1 MGTGDIII
9 AGNPA
14 MDRHQSGE
22 SAVVRHA
29 LYFKKNLD
37 ILGELRNG
45 SLEISKGA
53 VYSLKEI

>member
-1 MGTGDIII
+1 MGKGDIII

-22 SAVVRHA
+22 SAIVRHA
-29 LYFKKNLD
+29 SYLKKTW
-37 ILGELRNG
+37 IYSGELRNR

-53 VYSLKEI
+53 V